1 MLKSVRRRRDDDV
14 AAGEHHL
21 EDLQRELWVVAGGEA
36 LGLLADDDALLEQ
49 LAALEQLHVQR
60 LVPLALGGQL
70 VDGVRML
77 ALGVQIAEEWIHLI
91 DGDFDAPL
99 EVDEWGEV
107 QTPTTATSDA
117 IIGVAVRRG
126 GGR

>member
-1 MLKSVRRRRDDDV
+1 MGVFILGVVELELFLDLLHDDV

-21 EDLQRELWVVAGGEA
+21 EDLQGELRIVAGGEA

-70 VDGVRML
+70 VDRVRML
-77 ALGVQIAEEWIHLI
+77 AHAALEFMADELDLGHA
-91 DGDFDAPL
+91 
-99 EVDEWGEV
+99 
-107 QTPTTATSDA
+107 SY
-117 IIGVAVRRG
+117 VRF
-126 GGR
+126 

>member
-1 MLKSVRRRRDDDV
+1 MAQLSVLDQHADV
-14 AAGEHHL
+14 
-21 EDLQRELWVVAGGEA
+21 VVV
-36 LGLLADDDALLEQ
+36 
-49 LAALEQLHVQR
+49 HNFVQSAE
-60 LVPLALGGQL
+60 PY
-70 VDGVRML
+70 VRID
-77 ALGVQIAEEWIHLI
+77 GVQIAEEWIRLI
-91 DGDFDAPL
+91 DGDLDAPL